1 MRRERE
7 REGERE
13 KEREKEIKKRN
24 PSFSEGVAFVFTTL
38 HVAAQITELGKM
50 YSSFLFR

>member
-1 MRRERE
+1 VRERE
-7 REGERE
+7 KR
-13 KEREKEIKKRN
+13 REKEIKKRN